1 MFVAEQGFDIPQTQ
15 RSQFPTG
22 ELAPFRL
29 TSQPTKL
36 LPLAVVGCSP
46 LCSTETLQINVCKVF
61 LCSKALKSSMQ
72 ILLNLLHFCIQ
83 CSTVSES

>member
-1 MFVAEQGFDIPQTQ
+1 SPQCGVATIKVAEQGFDIPQTQ

-46 LCSTETLQINVCKVF
+46 LCSTPETR
-61 LCSKALKSSMQ
+61 
-72 ILLNLLHFCIQ
+72 
-83 CSTVSES
+83 